1 MVGDHYCITVK
12 DVYNQLAIVKLLDTD
27 SLIA

>member
-12 DVYNQLAIVKLLDTD
+12 DVCNQLGIVKLLDTD